1 MLFATEKFRKD
12 NPKTYK
18 AFQLALQ
25 EAAQFATA
33 NPEKAADTYLRVTG
47 AKLDRDFLIKIIKN
61 PDVQFKLAPQN
72 TPLAQFMHK
81 VGAIKTAPPAG
92 ASISSTT
99 PSSPRAAKGKA
110 RPRRGLEVGAVEPRR
125 TDMSIHSASPVDN
138 AENQGPL
145 LRVDKVSLEYKTPE
159 RRVRATHQ
167 VSFDVHA
174 SERFILLG
182 PSGCGKSTLLKAV
195 AGFIKP
201 TEGRIALDDRPVQG
215 PPGPRR
221 GVPGIRP
228 AAAVEDAAAER
239 GVSADRLAQAGPA
252 RADQRAMHYL
262 DKVGLAGFAD
272 AYPHTLSGGMKQRVA
287 IARAGHAAARAADG
301 RALRR
306 AGR

>member
-1 MLFATEKFRKD
+1 MLNSYDVLGGPSSSTVLFATEKFRKD

-72 TPLAQFMHK
+72 TYRWRSSCTRSARSRRRR
-81 VGAIKTAPPAG
+81 PAG

-159 RRVRATHQ
+159 RARAR
-167 VSFDVHA
+167 HA
-174 SERFILLG
+174 SGEL
-182 PSGCGKSTLLKAV
+182 
-195 AGFIKP
+195 
-201 TEGRIALDDRPVQG
+201 
-215 PPGPRR
+215 
-221 GVPGIRP
+221 
-228 AAAVEDAAAER
+228 
-239 GVSADRLAQAGPA
+239 
-252 RADQRAMHYL
+252 
-262 DKVGLAGFAD
+262 
-272 AYPHTLSGGMKQRVA
+272 
-287 IARAGHAAARAADG
+287 
-301 RALRR
+301 
-306 AGR
+306 